1 MVLMTLLFLLF
12 GAVTNFNDVLMP
24 YLKDVCQ
31 LTDLQSSAVQS
42 AFFGAYFLMS
52 LPAGK
57 LLEKLGYQRGI
68 VVGLLVMAGGALL
81 FVPAANTRAF
91 PLFLTALAVLGA
103 GITLLQVAAN
113 PYVSV
118 LGPARQAASRVS
130 IVGVANNFGGAISP
144 LVGGLL
150 LFGGSV
156 ALKAQLAALPL
167 AQRLTQEAQLVKA
180 PYLGL
185 ASFLAVLAGIFFML
199 RLPDIDALPEEETL
213 EHQPMAAG
221 RRSALDYRHLVLGIG
236 AIFVYVGVEVG
247 LGSFLIRYGESQ
259 GIQSLSPFTQ
269 SLVRALNVATNFAGE
284 LFGQSPAP
292 IDTTAGFTKA
302 VGAVLVSSYWF
313 GSLLGRVIGIPLLL
327 RFHNRVMLVAVCA
340 AGVALVGA
348 SVLSQGETALWLIVL
363 CGLMNSIIWPVIF
376 PLAITGLGRFTKQG
390 SSYLIMAI
398 VGGAIIPPLMG
409 LISTHGGGL
418 RVAMVLP
425 ALCYAYLLFYALSGH
440 RVR

>member
-57 LLEKLGYQRGI
+57 LLERLGYQRGI

-91 PLFLTALAVLGA
+91 PLFLAALAVLGA

-150 LFGGSV
+150 LFGG
-156 ALKAQLAALPL
+156 PTP
-167 AQRLTQEAQLVKA
+167 RPA
-180 PYLGL
+180 P
-185 ASFLAVLAGIFFML
+185 
-199 RLPDIDALPEEETL
+199 DARG
-213 EHQPMAAG
+213 AAG
-221 RRSALDYRHLVLGIG
+221 
-236 AIFVYVGVEVG
+236 
-247 LGSFLIRYGESQ
+247 ES
-259 GIQSLSPFTQ
+259 
-269 SLVRALNVATNFAGE
+269 
-284 LFGQSPAP
+284 
-292 IDTTAGFTKA
+292 
-302 VGAVLVSSYWF
+302 
-313 GSLLGRVIGIPLLL
+313 
-327 RFHNRVMLVAVCA
+327 
-340 AGVALVGA
+340 
-348 SVLSQGETALWLIVL
+348 
-363 CGLMNSIIWPVIF
+363 
-376 PLAITGLGRFTKQG
+376 
-390 SSYLIMAI
+390 
-398 VGGAIIPPLMG
+398 
-409 LISTHGGGL
+409 
-418 RVAMVLP
+418 
-425 ALCYAYLLFYALSGH
+425 ALSGAGGFSGGAGG
-440 RVR
+440 RVLYAAPA